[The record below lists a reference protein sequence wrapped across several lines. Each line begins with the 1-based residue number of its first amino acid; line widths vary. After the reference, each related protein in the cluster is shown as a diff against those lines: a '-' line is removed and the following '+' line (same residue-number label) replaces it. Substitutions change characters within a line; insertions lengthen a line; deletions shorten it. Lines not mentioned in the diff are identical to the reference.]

1 MTSWNNLTK
10 NIASWANQ
18 IKNAALNFLLQEDG
32 FYILQE
38 TGDKLILDQSGWT
51 NQTKN

>member
-1 MTSWNNLTK
+1 MTVWANLTK

-18 IKNAALNFLLQEDG
+18 VKNAALSFLLQEDG
-32 FYILQE
+32 FFLLLEDGGKIVLE
-38 TGDKLILDQSGWT
+38 QSGWT